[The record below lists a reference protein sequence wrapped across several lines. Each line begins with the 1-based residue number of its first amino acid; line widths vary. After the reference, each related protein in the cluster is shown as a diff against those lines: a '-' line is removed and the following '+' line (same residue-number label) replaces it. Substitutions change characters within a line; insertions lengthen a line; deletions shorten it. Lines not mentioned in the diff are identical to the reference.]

1 MAKSNLLKPGHK
13 AILEYYKA
21 LAEYRE
27 RGARHEGAVE
37 TAFSRLLADTARPH
51 GWVLIPKEK
60 LKVGKHTIFPD
71 GTLHDL
77 LFNELRRGY
86 WEAKDTDDD
95 LDAEISKK
103 LAKGYPRN
111 NTIFEDTR
119 TAVLYQGGVERYR
132 LDLTDPKQLCSLL
145 NEFYAWTDPEIG
157 SFNEAVEEFKSR
169 VPELAQGLVKIL
181 ADAHQKDRGFQAAF
195 DSFYTVCQQTLNPN
209 ISRAAVDEMLVQHF
223 LTERLIRKIFDNPE
237 LWVCRQESLIPQ
249 HDELSID
256 EGLLTE
262 QTGVVLF
269 GNVGMAAF
277 VAQQAINHANG
288 FLLLWVDQ
296 SLGTKVLTHHFGTP
310 TGLVGQGGF
319 FLL

>member
-71 GTLHDL
+71 GTLHHL

-103 LAKGYPRN
+103 LAKDYPRN

-132 LDLTDPKQLCSLL
+132 LDLTDPRQLCSLL

-195 DSFYTVCQQTLNPN
+195 DSFYAVCQQTLNPN
-209 ISRAAVDEMLVQHF
+209 ISRAAVDEMLVQHL

-237 LWVCRQESLIPQ
+237 FMHRKVIAVEI
-249 HDELSID
+249 EKVID
-256 EGLLTE
+256 
-262 QTGVVLF
+262 
-269 GNVGMAAF
+269 
-277 VAQQAINHANG
+277 AQPA
-288 FLLLWVDQ
+288 
-296 SLGTKVLTHHFGTP
+296 
-310 TGLVGQGGF
+310 
-319 FLL
+319 